1 MKNREKWIVEISL
14 LIVFAFSLTALCCS
28 CPRNTCLEF
37 DYLGVIIGVLSF
49 LVAFITIIFGYN
61 IYSLR
66 DNLRKEQAVKI
77 NDIKKEQAAK
87 IDNLEKEQAAK
98 INNLKNEISAEID
111 ILGNEVSGNMFF
123 RVAEL
128 EYELKKYTL
137 AFQNYIMS
145 AHLFYKYDPRLETID
160 VCINRLNSI
169 IDEMKNMNG
178 NFVYLREHRTS
189 LFEMVYEID
198 RNDTNVIIEFLTND
212 VKGV

>member
-77 NDIKKEQAAK
+77 DDIKKEQAV
-87 IDNLEKEQAAK
+87 K

-111 ILGNEVSGNMFF
+111 TLGNEVSGNMFF

-145 AHLFYKYDPRLETID
+145 AHSFYKYDPRLETID
-160 VCINRLNSI
+160 VCINRLNSTQY
-169 IDEMKNMNG
+169 MK
-178 NFVYLREHRTS
+178 
-189 LFEMVYEID
+189 
-198 RNDTNVIIEFLTND
+198 
-212 VKGV
+212 

>member
-77 NDIKKEQAAK
+77 N
-87 IDNLEKEQAAK
+87 
-98 INNLKNEISAEID
+98 NLKNEISAEID
-111 ILGNEVSGNMFF
+111 TLGNEVSGNMFF

-145 AHLFYKYDPRLETID
+145 AHSFYKYDPRLETID
-160 VCINRLNSI
+160 VCINRLNSTI
-169 IDEMKNMNG
+169 YEMKKSNDPLT
-178 NFVYLREHRTS
+178 FLRGDKSR
-189 LFEMVYEID
+189 LIEMVYEID

>member
-77 NDIKKEQAAK
+77 DDIKKEQAV
-87 IDNLEKEQAAK
+87 K

-111 ILGNEVSGNMFF
+111 TLGNEVSGNMFF

-145 AHLFYKYDPRLETID
+145 AHSFYKYDPRLETID
-160 VCINRLNSI
+160 VCINRLNSTI
-169 IDEMKNMNG
+169 YEMKKSNDPLT
-178 NFVYLREHRTS
+178 FLRGDKSR
-189 LFEMVYEID
+189 LIEMVYEID